1 MLMVC
6 LSKFFT
12 THTTEKADALRQ
24 GLPHLTDPASLQ
36 GKKQRRANSLVKK
49 GKRPGVKL
57 DATSVAR
64 QR

>member
-12 THTTEKADALRQ
+12 TRTTEKADALRQ
-24 GLPHLTDPASLQ
+24 GFPHLTDPASLQ
-36 GKKQRRANSLVKK
+36 GQKQRKANSLVKK
-49 GKRPGVKL
+49 RKRPGVKL

-64 QR
+64 C